1 MCYKISLT
9 KMGRMIHTWV
19 RIQCPMFQILTWIGS
34 LYCFSYIS
42 IFLEWKRLEKSSY
55 KTILVVGSSL
65 ENQGLKSSESILRHH
80 VEFFGLETFPQ
91 NLICHDIIHAN
102 HANQS
107 AYEKVRSPADPN
119 FMSRTKLAHIIII
132 INLETQ

>member
-1 MCYKISLT
+1 M
-9 KMGRMIHTWV
+9 
-19 RIQCPMFQILTWIGS
+19 
-34 LYCFSYIS
+34 
-42 IFLEWKRLEKSSY
+42 
-55 KTILVVGSSL
+55 
-65 ENQGLKSSESILRHH
+65 
-80 VEFFGLETFPQ
+80 EFFGLETFPQ

-119 FMSRTKLAHIIII
+119 FMSIMKLAHIIII